1 MPVHKQLKAVRLLK
15 GWSQEKMAEKLGYSK
30 NGYAKIERGETGVSL
45 AKIERMA
52 KLLDVDFQ
60 ELAGMKE
67 GNIFNVVEN
76 CTHAHTHGNVR
87 YNIVLSETECAHELE
102 KATLLLQER
111 DKQINHLTEE
121 NAQLKKI
128 IELLELRPVT
138 KIIDEI

>member
-1 MPVHKQLKAVRLLK
+1 MPVHEQLKAVRIFK

-30 NGYAKIERGETGVSL
+30 NGYAKIERGETGVNL

-67 GNIFNVVEN
+67 GNVFNLIEN
-76 CTHAHTHGNVR
+76 CTHAHGNR

-102 KATLLLQER
+102 KAHLLLGER
-111 DKQINHLTEE
+111 DKQISHLQAE

-128 IELLELRPVT
+128 IELLEKTAQNP
-138 KIIDEI
+138 K

>member
-1 MPVHKQLKAVRLLK
+1 VPVHEQLKAVRIFK

-30 NGYAKIERGETGVSL
+30 NGYAKIERGETGVNL

-67 GNIFNVVEN
+67 GHIFNLVEN
-76 CTHAHTHGNVR
+76 CTHSANR

-102 KATLLLQER
+102 KAHLLLGER
-111 DKQINHLTEE
+111 DKQISHLQAE

-128 IELLELRPVT
+128 IELLEKTAQNP
-138 KIIDEI
+138 K

>member
-1 MPVHKQLKAVRLLK
+1 MPVHEQLKAVRIFK

-30 NGYAKIERGETGVSL
+30 NGYAKIERGETGVNL

-60 ELAGMKE
+60 ELAGMKK
-67 GNIFNVVEN
+67 GNVFNLIEN
-76 CTHAHTHGNVR
+76 CTHAHGNR

-102 KATLLLQER
+102 KAHLLLGER
-111 DKQINHLTEE
+111 DKQISHLQAE

-128 IELLELRPVT
+128 IELLEKTAQNP
-138 KIIDEI
+138 K

>member
-1 MPVHKQLKAVRLLK
+1 VPVHEQLKAVRIFK

-30 NGYAKIERGETGVSL
+30 NGYAKIERGETGVNL

-67 GNIFNVVEN
+67 GNIFNLVEN
-76 CTHAHTHGNVR
+76 CTHAHGNVR

-102 KATLLLQER
+102 KAHLLLGER
-111 DKQINHLTEE
+111 DKQISHLQAE

-128 IELLELRPVT
+128 IELLEKTAQNP
-138 KIIDEI
+138 K

>member
-30 NGYAKIERGETGVSL
+30 NGYAKIERGEAGVNL

>member
-1 MPVHKQLKAVRLLK
+1 VPVHEQLKAVRIFK

-30 NGYAKIERGETGVSL
+30 NGYAKIERGETGVNL

-67 GNIFNVVEN
+67 GNVFNLIEN
-76 CTHAHTHGNVR
+76 CTHAHGNR

-102 KATLLLQER
+102 KAHLLLGER
-111 DKQINHLTEE
+111 DKQISHLQAE

-128 IELLELRPVT
+128 IELLEKTAQNP
-138 KIIDEI
+138 K

>member
-30 NGYAKIERGETGVSL
+30 NGYAKIERGEAGVNL

-60 ELAGMKE
+60 ELLGMKE
-67 GNIFNVVEN
+67 GHIFNVVEN
-76 CTHAHTHGNVR
+76 CTHAHGNR